1 MTGIRN
7 CVHSSPARRDLCPR
21 LSGLCSL
28 LIVLMSGVLVADEPS
43 AETRESRLR
52 QQVAQLLETLEGS
65 DWIPLIMAD
74 LELST
79 DLTEE
84 SQSCCRRILQALAV
98 ADDAAAQE
106 HVHAVFENE
115 PERRGMAAE
124 AVAMAAMTRPGSLRN
139 WRLLVRSLN
148 VVRQSEAAAV
158 LKALQRYRQRANKG
172 HWVRRVIL
180 TGLSLPEG
188 DQRLACELLQHWT
201 GQPIRPSAA
210 WSLPQYQEWFA
221 KEHPDLPPAVRPQ
234 DPPGAVWTMQSLESL
249 FSGLHLT
256 SEQGVQGPMIFEKAG
271 CAKCHRRGDPG
282 GTAGPDLTSL
292 GWRRQRAEVLES
304 LLYPSQEL
312 HEEYPTVI
320 VVLKDGTA
328 LTGLLQ
334 RAPDAGLQVF
344 SSAGE
349 VRTFQQSDVEAIRGH
364 AVSSM
369 PAGTLDRLTADEVR
383 TLVAW
388 LTSVDGIPRPH
399 QEDEGQEEE

>member
-1 MTGIRN
+1 MSEIRN
-7 CVHSSPARRDLCPR
+7 CQPGLITRRPGFILP
-21 LSGLCSL
+21 LGFSGLL
-28 LIVLMSGVLVADEPS
+28 VVLISGLLVADEPS
-43 AETRESRLR
+43 AETREGRLR
-52 QQVAQLLETLEGS
+52 QQVAQLLETVEGS

-84 SQSCCRRILQALAV
+84 SQSCCRRILRSLAV
-98 ADDAAAQE
+98 ADDTAAQE
-106 HVHAVFENE
+106 HVHSVFENE

-124 AVAMAAMTRPGSLRN
+124 AVAMAAMTRPGGLRN

-148 VVRQSEAAAV
+148 VVRQSEAVAV
-158 LKALQRYRQRANKG
+158 LRALQRYRQRANKG

-188 DQRLACELLQHWT
+188 DRQLACELLQHWT
-201 GQPIRPSAA
+201 GQPQRPAPA
-210 WSLPQYQEWFA
+210 WSLAQYQEWFGQ
-221 KEHPDLPPAVRPQ
+221 EHPDLPPAVLPQ
-234 DPPGAVWTMQSLESL
+234 DTAGAVWTWQSLEAL
-249 FSGLHLT
+249 FTGMHLT
-256 SEQGVQGPMIFEKAG
+256 AEQGVQGPMIFEKAG
-271 CAKCHRRGDPG
+271 CAKCHRRGGLG

-320 VVLKDGTA
+320 VALQDGTSV
-328 LTGLLQ
+328 TGLLQ
-334 RAPDAGLQVF
+334 RAPDEGLQVF

-349 VRTFQQSDVEAIRGH
+349 VRSFQQSEVVAIRGH
-364 AVSSM
+364 AVSAM

-383 TLVAW
+383 ALVAW